1 MKTAPIEG
9 AAEGSAKLLRVSV
22 ALLALSIVCFA
33 AILLHLAMT
42 ILAFGLFV
50 GHRLLL
56 KKSVEMKIIELA
68 CEDCGWAS
76 QT

>member
-1 MKTAPIEG
+1 MKTAPIDG
-9 AAEGSAKLLRVSV
+9 TAKKSTMLLRVSV
-22 ALLALSIVCFA
+22 ALLALSTICFA
-33 AILLHLAMT
+33 AILFHLAMA

-56 KKSVEMKIIELA
+56 KKSVEMKTLELV